1 MKNKNLSLFI
11 ITAFL
16 MCVALSGNAQE
27 FDEQNAAPPQAQT
40 KFDFASAPQ
49 VNVATV
55 EELYAAVNNPANA
68 GNQIVLAPGFYML
81 SVTGAGGAARPNGGR
96 LELQENMALRGAAG
110 NREAVIIDAVNLPA
124 SSYTTPIAN
133 TGVIR
138 AGKGANSIE
147 WLTVRNA
154 SSGGAGV
161 IVHLSGAGSAYVRVA
176 HIASYN
182 NPRGIDVRNVA
193 AATGT
198 YALELE
204 IVDNELYDNTRI
216 ATGQG
221 IRIINT
227 GGGSGA
233 SILASLSGNR
243 SYRNIFGFFAENIGS
258 SNNSNITIF
267 SSGDR
272 FYENGAG
279 AVVGGALGVSGNGNT
294 TNFTAVGTVIENN
307 NGGAFFVDRG
317 GLISFGGENTT
328 NPNGMQNNT
337 ANVVL
342 RNCRLSNNQL
352 GDLQVFGARSTPAT
366 VGSPGMG
373 NFAKVRLY
381 GTLIPTLQISQTV
394 PDNPGVTNTA
404 VVARNS
410 TTPNF
415 DYDGDG
421 RADVSVFRPS
431 DRFWYLNRSQAG
443 FASVQFGL
451 STDKIVPADYDGDGK
466 TDIAVFRDGNWYW
479 LNSSSNQVRA
489 FQFGLAGDIPRPAD
503 FDGNGRAEIAVWR
516 PSNGFWYVFNL
527 ATNQFSSFQLGTN
540 GDKPVVGD
548 YDGDGLA
555 DYAVFRPANGIWI
568 IQRSADGLTQTQFGL
583 STDNL
588 VPADYD
594 GDGKTD
600 LAVFRP
606 SDRNWYVRNSSN
618 GSLQIQNWGLATDA
632 LVPADYDGDGKAD
645 VAVFRN
651 GIWYIR
657 QTSGGAINYAYFGS
671 SGDAPTNQSQ

>member
-1 MKNKNLSLFI
+1 MKNSKITILMIWFFAAFLSLSANF
-11 ITAFL
+11 A
-16 MCVALSGNAQE
+16 
-27 FDEQNAAPPQAQT
+27 QAQNDQSNNIDAPT
-40 KFDFASAPQ
+40 KFTFVPEA
-49 VNVATV
+49 VVMVANV

-81 SVTGAGGAARPNGGR
+81 SATNAGGAARPNGGR
-96 LELQENMALRGAAG
+96 LELQENMALRGLAG
-110 NREAVIIDAVNLPA
+110 NREAVIIDAANLPA

-161 IVHLSGAGSAYVRVA
+161 IVHLTGAGSAYVRIA

-216 ATGQG
+216 ATGAG
-221 IRIINT
+221 IRIINN
-227 GGGSGA
+227 GGGSGTN
-233 SILASLSGNR
+233 ILASLSGNR
-243 SYRNIFGFFAENIGS
+243 SYRNIFGFFTENIGS

-366 VGSPGMG
+366 VGSPGTG

-381 GTLIPTLQISQTV
+381 GTLIPTSLVSQTI
-394 PDNPGVTNTA
+394 PDNTGAANTA
-404 VVARNS
+404 VVVRNPA
-410 TTPNF
+410 TPNF
-415 DYDGDG
+415 DFDGDG
-421 RADVSVFRPS
+421 RADVAVFRPS
-431 DRFWYLNRSQAG
+431 ERVWYLNRSTQG
-443 FASVQFGL
+443 FAAAQFGL
-451 STDKIVPADYDGDGK
+451 ETDKLAPADYDGDGK
-466 TDIAVFRDGNWYW
+466 TDIAVFREGTWYW
-479 LNSSSNQVRA
+479 LNSSNNHFRGI
-489 FQFGLAGDIPRPAD
+489 QFGLADDIPRPAD
-503 FDGNGRAEIAVWR
+503 FDGDGRAEIAVWR
-516 PSNGFWYVFNL
+516 PSNGVWYVFNL
-527 ATNQFSSFQLGTN
+527 ATNQFKSIQLGTT
-540 GDKPVVGD
+540 GDKPFAGD
-548 YDGDGLA
+548 FDGDGLA
-555 DYAVFRPANGIWI
+555 DYAVFRPSDRTWI
-568 IQRSADGLTQTQFGL
+568 IQRSFGGLTQTQFGL
-583 STDNL
+583 STDQPVPADYDGDGKTDVAVFRPSDSNWYVWNTASNNLQVIYWGLGTDTL

-600 LAVFRP
+600 IAIYR
-606 SDRNWYVRNSSN
+606 
-618 GSLQIQNWGLATDA
+618 
-632 LVPADYDGDGKAD
+632 DGT
-645 VAVFRN
+645 
-651 GIWYIR
+651 WWIR
-657 QTSGGAINYAYFGS
+657 QSASGIEAQQFGLGS
-671 SGDAPTNQSQ
+671 DVPTNQVK